1 MAIITNAI
9 IDIITLILFTIKM
22 SRIIQAITGSLVCGA
37 IVYNK
42 QIGDFING
50 RGRFLASSK
59 QIDAAAL
66 NIASKAYNRKL
77 K

>member
-1 MAIITNAI
+1 
-9 IDIITLILFTIKM
+9 M

-42 QIGDFING
+42 LIGDFITG